1 MEDEKASGILKTSPN
16 DCHQQNMRITEMGF
30 AGALEAVYEILIW
43 ILVNNNKTLLVLL
56 QTLLKGSQKA
66 FTWDLLVLAVS

>member
-1 MEDEKASGILKTSPN
+1 MEDGKASGILKTSPN
-16 DCHQQNMRITEMGF
+16 DCHQQNLRITEMGF

-56 QTLLKGSQKA
+56 QTLLGFKKA
-66 FTWDLLVLAVS
+66 FTRDLLVLAVS